1 MKKNAKLTLVLLAF
15 LALVGLFASLS
26 LNARPTPVSGTKAI
40 TVNVVHSDQSTKT
53 FHFQTEL
60 DYLGELLQAEQLI
73 VSEQGPYGLYITE
86 VDGEVATF
94 DANNAYW
101 ALFEGDSYAMQGAD
115 TTVLEDG
122 DVFSLVYTLG

>member
-1 MKKNAKLTLVLLAF
+1 MKKNAKLTSVLLAF
-15 LALVGLFASLS
+15 LALVSLFAGLY

-40 TVNVVHSDQSTKT
+40 TVHVVHSDQRTKT

-60 DYLGELLQAEQLI
+60 NYLGELLQAEQLV

-94 DANNAYW
+94 NINGAYW
-101 ALFEGDSYAMQGAD
+101 ALFDVDSYSMQGAD

-122 DVFSLVYTLG
+122 DMFSLVYTLG